1 MKFTGTGVAL
11 VTPFDRDGKV
21 DQSALRKLVKH
32 QIENGTDFLVVL
44 GTTGESATLS
54 QEEQDEVLSI
64 VIDENQK
71 KLPIVLGMGGNNTA
85 ELSQKMAAFNNPDVD
100 AFLSASPHYNKPTQK
115 GIVEHFKTL
124 AKVTTRPII
133 LYNVPG
139 RTASNMTAETTIEL
153 SHIDNIIAVKEASG
167 DIDQVM
173 QIIDKAAPGFIV
185 LSGEDALTM
194 PIVALGGHGVISVV
208 ANAFPN
214 QFSQMIKATNTH
226 DLDKARSLHYQL
238 LDLINLLF
246 AEGNPAGIK
255 YCLKELNICENELRL
270 PLVPISE
277 QLEKRMKVE
286 LQTKK
291 LN

>member
-1 MKFTGTGVAL
+1 MKLTGTGVAL
-11 VTPFDRDGKV
+11 VNPFKGNGSIDEL
-21 DQSALRKLVKH
+21 ALRKLVGH

-54 QEEQDEVLSI
+54 QEEQDEVLAI

-85 ELSQKMAAFNNPDVD
+85 ELCRKMAAFDNPDVD
-100 AFLSASPHYNKPTQK
+100 AFLSASPHYNKPTQQ
-115 GIVEHFKTL
+115 GIIEHFKAL
-124 AKVTTRPII
+124 AQVSTRPII

-153 SHIDNIIAVKEASG
+153 SQVDNIIAVKEASG
-167 DIDQVM
+167 NIDQVM
-173 QIIDKAAPGFIV
+173 QIIDKSHRDFLV

-214 QFSQMIKATNTH
+214 QFSEMIKSTLAN

-277 QLEKRMKVE
+277 QLQKRIQEE
-286 LQTKK
+286 LQTKQ

>member
-11 VTPFDRDGKV
+11 ITPFDREGKI
-21 DQSALRKLVKH
+21 DESALRKLVKH
-32 QIENGTDFLVVL
+32 QIANGTDFLVVL

-54 QEEQDEVLSI
+54 QAEQHEVLSI

-85 ELSQKMAAFNNPDVD
+85 ELSKEMAAFDNPDVD
-100 AFLSASPHYNKPTQK
+100 AFLSASPHYNKPTQQ
-115 GIVEHFKTL
+115 GIIEHFKAL
-124 AKVTTRPII
+124 AKVSTRPII

-139 RTASNMTAETTIEL
+139 RTASNMTADTTIEL
-153 SHIDNIIAVKEASG
+153 SHVDNIIAVKEASG
-167 DIDQVM
+167 DINQVM
-173 QIIDKAAPGFIV
+173 QIIDKANQDFIV

-214 QFSQMIKATNTH
+214 EFSHMIQATKENN
-226 DLDKARSLHYQL
+226 LDKARSKHYQL

-255 YCLKELNICENELRL
+255 YCLKQLNICENVLRL
-270 PLVPISE
+270 PLVPISS
-277 QLEKRMKVE
+277 QLEKR
-286 LQTKK
+286 LQEEIQIKK